1 MPALP
6 PDSSGSQPPS
16 AMRSSDDAG
25 PVALTPARP
34 LAWRTNAWLF
44 VATVASV
51 FYTQWDPGEAPRLAI
66 LHAAQFTGAILAIL
80 LAHEFGHYIAARL
93 HKVDASL
100 PFFIPLPVLSPF
112 GTMGAVIRMRSV
124 IPTRRALFDIGAAGP
139 LAGLALAIPLY
150 AWGVAH
156 SQVQPVELTSEG
168 LQLGDSLLTRLLDHF
183 FAPAVPTGTD
193 LMLSPVAFAAWA
205 GMFVTM
211 INLLPAGQ
219 LDGGHVAF
227 SLFGPR
233 QNRIAQWVHR
243 SMLVFFFVS
252 VASFCARDLRAGLG
266 FAHLGRHVNSSLFWL
281 VWFEVLAILGSLSR
295 PRDGSVDH
303 LDGKSP
309 LDVRTRGFAT
319 LGLAVLAGVLQ
330 DRGRLAPWLAWFV
343 GLGRAPDDGG
353 PLGVPPHVERAGRS
367 PLHGRG
373 AARART
379 RHPRHP
385 DPRPLRPALHADPHR
400 PLTTRTGESS
410 APPPAEASSFHRA
423 NRYP

>member
-6 PDSSGSQPPS
+6 PDSSDSPPPS
-16 AMRSSDDAG
+16 VTHSSNDGADA
-25 PVALTPARP
+25 ALSAPAGAARP

-51 FYTQWDPGEAPRLAI
+51 LVTQWDPSEPRPVAM
-66 LHAAQFTGAILAIL
+66 LHAGQFTGALLAIL

-100 PFFIPLPVLSPF
+100 PFFIPLPILSPF

-150 AWGVAH
+150 AWGAAH
-156 SQVQPVELTSEG
+156 SQVVSLDTAGAG
-168 LQLGDSLLTRLLDHF
+168 LQLGDSLLLRLLDHL
-183 FAPAVPTGTD
+183 FAPPTPTGTD

-211 INLLPAGQ
+211 INLLPVGQ

-227 SLFGPR
+227 ALFGPK

-243 SMLVFFFVS
+243 SVLVFFFVS
-252 VASFCARDLRAGLG
+252 VASFCARDVHAGLG
-266 FAHLGRHVNSSLFWL
+266 LGHLGRHVNSSLFWL
-281 VWFEVLAILGSLSR
+281 VWFEILAVLGTLSQGR
-295 PRDGSVDH
+295 RTSEDAA
-303 LDGKSP
+303 SP
-309 LDVRTRGFAT
+309 LDLRTRGFAT

-330 DRGRLAPWLAWFV
+330 DRSSLAPWLAWFLGLGV
-343 GLGRAPDDGG
+343 LVTMEIRWGALRASSTVLDHPPTGAKPLGLGRAF
-353 PLGVPPHVERAGRS
+353 LAI
-367 PLHGRG
+367 
-373 AARART
+373 
-379 RHPRHP
+379 
-385 DPRPLRPALHADPHR
+385 
-400 PLTTRTGESS
+400 LTLAFFGLLFMPTPIGL
-410 APPPAEASSFHRA
+410 
-423 NRYP
+423 

>member
-6 PDSSGSQPPS
+6 PDSSDSPPPS
-16 AMRSSDDAG
+16 VTRSSSSRSDGDPTALSG
-25 PVALTPARP
+25 PPAAARP
-34 LAWRTNAWLF
+34 LAWRTNALLF
-44 VATVASV
+44 LATAASV
-51 FYTQWDPGEAPRLAI
+51 LFTQWDPSEPRRAAFA
-66 LHAAQFTGAILAIL
+66 HASQFTGALLAIL

-112 GTMGAVIRMRSV
+112 GTMGAVIRMRSI

-156 SQVQPVELTSEG
+156 SQVVSLDTAGGG
-168 LQLGDSLLTRLLDHF
+168 LQLGDSLLLRLLDHV
-183 FAPAVPTGTD
+183 FAPPIPTGTD

-227 SLFGPR
+227 ALFGPR

-252 VASFCARDLRAGLG
+252 VVSFVARDVRAGLG
-266 FAHLGRHVNSSLFWL
+266 LGHLGRHVNSSLFWL
-281 VWFEVLAILGSLSR
+281 VWFEVLAVLGSLSQARR
-295 PRDGSVDH
+295 PADEPDEGRSS
-303 LDGKSP
+303 SP
-309 LDVRTRGFAT
+309 LDLRTRAVAT
-319 LGLAVLAGVLQ
+319 LGLALLAGLLQ
-330 DRGRLAPWLAWFV
+330 DRSSPAPWVAWFL
-343 GLGRAPDDGG
+343 GLGVLLTMETRWGALRASSTAVDHPPTGAT
-353 PLGVPPHVERAGRS
+353 PLGRGRA
-367 PLHGRG
+367 
-373 AARART
+373 
-379 RHPRHP
+379 
-385 DPRPLRPALHADPHR
+385 ALAIVTLALFVLLFMPT
-400 PLTTRTGESS
+400 PIGL
-410 APPPAEASSFHRA
+410 
-423 NRYP
+423 